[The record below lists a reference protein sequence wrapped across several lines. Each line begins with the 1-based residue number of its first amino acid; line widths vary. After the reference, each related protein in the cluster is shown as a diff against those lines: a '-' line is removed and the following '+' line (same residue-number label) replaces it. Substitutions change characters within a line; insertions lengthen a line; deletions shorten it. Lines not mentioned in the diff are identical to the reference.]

1 MIVDRNIRRKN
12 KKEIEN
18 KKQRMKMGEERE
30 IDRAETE
37 KEKWKRKQRMILR
50 KKQRRKMGEERKRE
64 VYGRDT

>member
-37 KEKWKRKQRMILR
+37 KEKWKRK
-50 KKQRRKMGEERKRE
+50 
-64 VYGRDT
+64 